1 MTCFFLMNLDISS
14 RYFLDEE
21 SRLQTF
27 LEEDSLVTNGF
38 QDLHASDTGLLW
50 LPDTV
55 KDFILPAGFPG
66 DKHQFYSLSLS
77 SRFNDFSLLVIYL
90 LTHHS
95 RCPHF
100 LHFTVKY

>member
-27 LEEDSLVTNGF
+27 LEEDSLVTDGF
-38 QDLHASDTGLLW
+38 QDLHASDSGLLW

-66 DKHQFYSLSLS
+66 DKHQFLFSLSLP
-77 SRFNDFSLLVIYL
+77 DLMI
-90 LTHHS
+90 
-95 RCPHF
+95 F
-100 LHFTVKY
+100 LYQLSIC